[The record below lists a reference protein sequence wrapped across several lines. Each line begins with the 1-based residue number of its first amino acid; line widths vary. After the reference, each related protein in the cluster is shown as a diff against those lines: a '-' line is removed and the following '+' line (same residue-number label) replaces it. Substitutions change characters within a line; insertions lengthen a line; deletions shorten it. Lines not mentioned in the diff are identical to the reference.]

1 MYNSAQKATVD
12 SREVCVGSRLIA
24 SAFLLL
30 VFCFPALAQMPGG
43 MPQPQQPPAQPN
55 ISGGPAMTN
64 GDDPAARMNEELV
77 KRAEKERVEQLKLDT
92 DKLLKL
98 SVELKSYVDK
108 TDTNVLSLDVMKKAE
123 EIEKLAKSV
132 HDKMRGPN

>member
-1 MYNSAQKATVD
+1 MDNGEDAVT
-12 SREVCVGSRLIA
+12 
-24 SAFLLL
+24 
-30 VFCFPALAQMPGG
+30 QM
-43 MPQPQQPPAQPN
+43 
-55 ISGGPAMTN
+55 
-64 GDDPAARMNEELV
+64 REELAI
-77 KRAEKERVEQLKLDT
+77 KAEKERAEELRVDT

>member
-1 MYNSAQKATVD
+1 M
-12 SREVCVGSRLIA
+12 GSRLLA
-24 SAFLLL
+24 FTFLLMFFAL
-30 VFCFPALAQMPGG
+30 PALAQMPGN
-43 MPQPQQPPAQPN
+43 PAQAPLPPPN
-55 ISGGPAMTN
+55 AATTMDPIALAGN
-64 GDDPAARMNEELV
+64 GSDAIAEMRAELAKKAEKQRAEEL
-77 KRAEKERVEQLKLDT
+77 KTDT

-108 TDTNVLSLDVMKKAE
+108 SNADILSLDVMKKAE

>member
-1 MYNSAQKATVD
+1 
-12 SREVCVGSRLIA
+12 VGSRLLA
-24 SAFLLL
+24 CTFLFSL
-30 VFCFPALAQMPGG
+30 FTFPAWAQMPGN
-43 MPQPQQPPAQPN
+43 PPLQPLQPPN
-55 ISGGPAMTN
+55 LSTI
-64 GDDPAARMNEELV
+64 DPTAPTGNSEDAATQMREELAR
-77 KRAEKERVEQLKLDT
+77 KAEKERTEQLKVDT